1 MDGCGSD
8 DGRSRRIDDE
18 PALSSH
24 DHIVLHYAVKGL
36 KLKQEQGLLT
46 EEEANELERMKWFRK
61 PKLQRF
67 IGKIEK

>member
-1 MDGCGSD
+1 MHAESTVGVFLH
-8 DGRSRRIDDE
+8 E
-18 PALSSH
+18 AL
-24 DHIVLHYAVKGL
+24 LTVKGL